1 MTPRDAARRAMCLT
15 ISFDVAM
22 AGLAMTLAHLAILSS
37 DPDLTVFPSRS
48 WLMAT
53 SAFMLAACAGLVLG
67 GVHRQVWRHI
77 GAPDIVRMV
86 QGIALAVFLYLP
98 VMVALNGRLVD
109 PLPALLVAITL
120 WTALMV
126 AGRMV
131 ARYRSTKAP
140 LQIFQRLP
148 RVSQPVLLAGD
159 PSSWI
164 DVLRRLEYAP
174 AGSNVRVLGL
184 IELASM
190 QPGRAVRGV
199 PIMGSLE
206 TLGEVIDVLTLRY
219 GSAPWVAVTGPAR
232 EPDAMNAILEITA
245 RRGVKVMALGH
256 DEAAQTLEPVRPA
269 DLLARPERRLDRRPV
284 YKLVSGTR
292 VLITGGGGS
301 IGSELARQ
309 VAQQSPEALCIVD
322 AGELNLYQIDHL
334 LRALHPGLP
343 LHSMVGD
350 VRDSTRIGNIFA
362 RMQPEVVIH
371 AAALKHVPL
380 MEANVCEAV
389 LTNVAGAVNVAR
401 AAAASGARRFVF
413 ISTDKAVAPDNVM
426 GATKRLAELAISRI
440 ITDAG
445 MTGAMVRFGNVLGS
459 SGSVVPLFERQIAA
473 GGPVTLTD
481 PEATRYFMTIE
492 EATALVLQA
501 AALQQTAARAE
512 LFVLDMGEPVTIRQL
527 AETMIRLKGKV
538 PGADIE
544 IQVMGMRPG
553 EKKHE
558 VLTYP
563 HEALE
568 PTNVDGIN
576 RVSCQAPASE
586 ILERK
591 VGALIEAARRH
602 DTEEALRLLS
612 VLVPEYGAAREESER
627 RHLA

>member
-1 MTPRDAARRAMCLT
+1 MALT
-15 ISFDVAM
+15 LTFDVIM
-22 AGLAMTLAHLAILSS
+22 AGLAMTLSHLTILTA
-37 DPDLTVFPSRS
+37 DPDLSHFPWQS

-53 SAFMLAACAGLVLG
+53 IAFMMAACAGLVMG
-67 GVHRQVWRHI
+67 GVPRQVWRHI
-77 GAPDIVRMV
+77 GAPDIVKLV
-86 QGIALAVFLYLP
+86 QGIALAVFIYLP
-98 VMVALNGRLVD
+98 VMVVLNGRLVD
-109 PLPALLVAITL
+109 PLPALLVTIAL
-120 WTALMV
+120 WTALLF
-126 AGRMV
+126 AGRMI
-131 ARYRSTKAP
+131 ARYRTTKAP
-140 LQIFQRLP
+140 FQIFQHLP

-159 PSSWI
+159 PASWI
-164 DVLRRLEYAP
+164 DVLRRLEHAP
-174 AGSNVRVLGL
+174 AGSAVRVLGL
-184 IELASM
+184 IELSSKE
-190 QPGRAVRGV
+190 PGRAVRGV

-206 TLGEVIDVLTLRY
+206 TLGGVIDVLTLRY

-232 EPDAMNAILEITA
+232 ERAAMNAILEVTSS
-245 RRGVKVMALGH
+245 RGVKVMALGH

-269 DLLARPERRLDRRPV
+269 DLLARPERELDLRPV

-309 VAQQSPEALCIVD
+309 VAQQSPEALGILDSC
-322 AGELNLYQIDHL
+322 ELNLYQIDHF

-343 LHSMVGD
+343 LRSMLGD
-350 VRDSTRIGNIFA
+350 VRDPLRTGEIFNSI
-362 RMQPEVVIH
+362 RPEVVIH

-380 MEANVCEAV
+380 MEDNICEAV
-389 LTNVAGAVNVAR
+389 LTNVGGAVNAAS
-401 AAAASGARRFVF
+401 AAAACGARRFVF

-481 PEATRYFMTIE
+481 PDATRYFMTIE
-492 EATALVLQA
+492 EATSLVLQA
-501 AALQQTAARAE
+501 AALQQSARRAE
-512 LFVLDMGEPVTIRQL
+512 LFVLDMGEPVAIRQL

-558 VLTYP
+558 ILTYP
-563 HEALE
+563 HEVLE
-568 PTNVDGIN
+568 PTSVEGIN
-576 RVSCQAPASE
+576 RVTFQTTASE

-591 VGALIEAARRH
+591 VGKLIEAAKRH
-602 DTEEALRLLS
+602 DTAEALRLLC
-612 VLVPEYGAAREESER
+612 VLVPEYAAAREEHRRSET
-627 RHLA
+627 A